1 MKTAKT
7 LNWWIVGLGGW
18 LILASLI
25 FGYWNVPV
33 AIWNA
38 IIVGVLTIG
47 LAFWA
52 ERREDARFD
61 EGIDWTIA
69 AVALWLVISPFMLG
83 YSGQLLLASW
93 NDPIVG
99 ILILGASLRATTVL
113 RREIIAEKEAME

>member
-7 LNWWIVGLGGW
+7 LNWWVLGLGGW

-25 FGYWNVPV
+25 FGYWSVP
-33 AIWNA
+33 AAMWNA
-38 IIVGVLTIG
+38 IIVGVLTIA

-113 RREIIAEKEAME
+113 RREIIAEKEAVE

>member
-25 FGYWNVPV
+25 FGYWSVPA

>member
-7 LNWWIVGLGGW
+7 LNWWALGLGGW

-25 FGYWNVPV
+25 FGYRAVP
-33 AIWNA
+33 AAMWNA
-38 IIVGVLTIG
+38 IIVGALVIG

-83 YSGQLLLASW
+83 YSSQLFLASW

-113 RREIIAEKEAME
+113 RREIIAEKEAVE